1 MAEHAFEEQQE
12 EEFVG
17 VQALHSEKVA
27 SALIMNVSQTFG
39 SPNEIGFP
47 YFTVSVSVS
56 VKQIFCH
63 LQMNILTASKV
74 FFSQDETLPARI
86 IFELETGCKAK
97 TATSKE
103 KPTQGRCIPF
113 PA

>member
-27 SALIMNVSQTFG
+27 SALISMEGVSQTFG

-47 YFTVSVSVS
+47 YFTVSLLSVS

-74 FFSQDETLPARI
+74 FFLPR
-86 IFELETGCKAK
+86 
-97 TATSKE
+97 
-103 KPTQGRCIPF
+103 
-113 PA
+113 